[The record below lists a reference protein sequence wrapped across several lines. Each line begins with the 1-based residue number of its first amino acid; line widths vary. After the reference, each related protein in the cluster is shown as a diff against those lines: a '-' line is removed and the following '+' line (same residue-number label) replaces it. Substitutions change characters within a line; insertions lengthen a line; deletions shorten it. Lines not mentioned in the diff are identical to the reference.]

1 MGFNKRHID
10 KDRIISA
17 FKHGGSKGVSDLFNA
32 DAIFME
38 TNSPICHYIEKIM
51 SKNESIEY
59 KIENEHKPQF
69 HEKELKIYKKN

>member
-17 FKHGGSKGVSDLFNA
+17 FNA

-59 KIENEHKPQF
+59 RRNLIDVYMTQLLEG
-69 HEKELKIYKKN
+69 IYPIK

>member
-38 TNSPICHYIEKIM
+38 TNSPVCHYIEKIM
-51 SKNESIEY
+51 LKNESIEY
-59 KIENEHKPQF
+59 RRNLIDVYMTQLLEG
-69 HEKELKIYKKN
+69 IYPIK